1 MKFFSTKIG
10 YFEVIVFLILTF
22 LFYNFTFTIQTDI
35 QLHAQFIKDYA
46 DGNKPFQV
54 NFLYYF
60 LVYSL
65 TFFSSESPALLL
77 MSVYVLTIATFF
89 KYYLVKLTFLNIT
102 NKNSIQASVFA
113 SMLLFCFSIPFFYY
127 VLDYFYLL
135 NFPPNI
141 WHNSTTIF
149 VMPFVFS
156 LFYISVNQLQQHK
169 NSNLLLICILIII
182 NAVSKPSFLFV
193 YLIAYSLMLLMTYPI
208 LTKKFWI
215 NIAPLAIAMILI
227 VIEYLFIYQSTEV
240 SSNSSIEIDFFR
252 FYNNWGKGYTN
263 ISLLVMAIISSL
275 LFPMVV
281 ILKNKQFLKQKI
293 LQTALLFTTI
303 AILISITLTETGL
316 RENDGNFLW
325 QSFMCVFLL
334 YFSCIYL
341 LLKEITKL
349 GSSKKF
355 FLEFTVFSI
364 HFISGILYL
373 INIFINKNYA

>member
-1 MKFFSTKIG
+1 
-10 YFEVIVFLILTF
+10 
-22 LFYNFTFTIQTDI
+22 
-35 QLHAQFIKDYA
+35 
-46 DGNKPFQV
+46 
-54 NFLYYF
+54 
-60 LVYSL
+60 
-65 TFFSSESPALLL
+65 
-77 MSVYVLTIATFF
+77 
-89 KYYLVKLTFLNIT
+89 
-102 NKNSIQASVFA
+102 
-113 SMLLFCFSIPFFYY
+113 
-127 VLDYFYLL
+127 
-135 NFPPNI
+135 
-141 WHNSTTIF
+141 
-149 VMPFVFS
+149 
-156 LFYISVNQLQQHK
+156 
-169 NSNLLLICILIII
+169 
-182 NAVSKPSFLFV
+182 
-193 YLIAYSLMLLMTYPI
+193 
-208 LTKKFWI
+208 
-215 NIAPLAIAMILI
+215 MILI

-293 LQTALLFTTI
+293 LQTVLLFTTI